1 MIITRGFNRCVYR
14 IYDTL
19 KIVAESDC
27 FHFTSLCIKRSS
39 QGPFQSL
46 WSSFQLL
53 LVQPSLPPVPPE
65 KIIKC
70 KCIFIYVIELFKIQY
85 RYLILNQTA
94 PSPSSGRVKQSL
106 GIKTMNFIPSDY
118 FTLPGLGLGAVWFKT
133 RYRYCIYRVSQKK
146 GVLKT

>member
-27 FHFTSLCIKRSS
+27 FHFTSSLRIKRSS

-53 LVQPSLPPVPPE
+53 LVQPSLPLVPPE

-85 RYLILNQTA
+85 RYLILIQTA
-94 PSPSSGRVKQSL
+94 PSPSPCRVKKSL

-118 FTLPGLGLGAVWFKT
+118 FTLPGLGLGAVWFKI
-133 RYRYCIYRVSQKK
+133 RYRYCILNNSI
-146 GVLKT
+146 T